1 MKAVCEAL
9 GVSRSNLP
17 LASRLPSASLLGGW
31 DVRLSQTM
39 SL

>member
-9 GVSRSNLP
+9 GVSRSNL
-17 LASRLPSASLLGGW
+17 AASLKASIAKPLKGG
-31 DVRLSQTM
+31 VRLSQTM